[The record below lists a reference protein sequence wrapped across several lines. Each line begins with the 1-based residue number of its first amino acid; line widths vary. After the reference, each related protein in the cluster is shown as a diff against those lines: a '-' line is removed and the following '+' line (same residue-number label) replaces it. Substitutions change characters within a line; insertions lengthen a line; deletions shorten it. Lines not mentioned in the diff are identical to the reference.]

1 MGIRKYSFKIVLM
14 PHFEFDLETIKRTAV
29 QAGKVILEYY
39 QKTDLGLELKSDQSP
54 LTLADKAAHKV
65 IMEGLA
71 NTGIPVL
78 SEEGEKIPYQNR
90 KNWSYFWMVDPLD
103 GTKEFVKR
111 NGEFTVNIALI
122 DKGKAV
128 FGVVYAP
135 VLGDLYWGKVGNG
148 AWKRDAF
155 GAVQAIQANGFQT
168 VNRIVASRSH
178 LNEATREFLKNYPEA
193 ELISMGSSLKLLL
206 VAEGKAQLYPRPAP
220 TMEWDTAAAHAI
232 VKAAGGKVLKW
243 NSEEELSY
251 NKEDL
256 LNPWFLVKGKS

>member
-1 MGIRKYSFKIVLM
+1 M
-14 PHFEFDLETIKRTAV
+14 PLFEFDLETIKKTAV

-39 QKTDLGLELKSDQSP
+39 QKTDLGWELKSDQSP

-148 AWKRDAF
+148 AWKRDAS
-155 GAVQAIQANGFQT
+155 GAVQAIQASGVQT
-168 VNRIVASRSH
+168 VSRIVASRSH

-232 VKAAGGKVLKW
+232 VNAAGGKVLKW